1 MLPRE
6 REIIRAIKEL
16 NKEAV
21 QSTPKAISQKTR
33 IPKSEVQYFCERLEK
48 GYFIEGVEERV
59 PVTGDP
65 RHGYRVTLQGYKLLP
80 KAEELLTHLASFS
93 ERG

>member
-6 REIIRAIKEL
+6 REIIKAIKEL

-21 QSTPKAISQKTR
+21 QATTKAISQKTR
-33 IPKSEVQYFCERLEK
+33 IPKSEVQYFCERLES
-48 GYFIEGVEERV
+48 GDYIESVEERV

-80 KAEELLTHLASFS
+80 KAEELLTHLASYS
-93 ERG
+93 